1 MVKLTV
7 NKVKNVLI
15 SLKCLKVYFCIKKR
29 QKIIK
34 KQLKNIV
41 KHVDFASNL
50 SYLQNLSSRL
60 KFSVR

>member
-1 MVKLTV
+1 M
-7 NKVKNVLI
+7 I

-29 QKIIK
+29 QEISK

-50 SYLQNLSSRL
+50 SYLQKVSS
-60 KFSVR
+60 